1 MVRLRSQIAMRLKA
15 PLIASLLALGVFAAV
30 ALGAVRIY
38 HNEFK
43 GENDRKELDLSGK
56 GCKAEVRGNKGQLGV
71 SSSKGGSRC
80 RLRLPVIGDAERP
93 DHIVDVEA
101 KLLPKTPEQIRKKVY
116 VGVTV
121 REGGGGYYELR
132 VFPEKRKYSLVR
144 RPAGD
149 GFPINGTD
157 REIGKTGDKNKLT
170 IRALGDVISGKIN
183 KAVVDE
189 FADPDAGALPGS
201 KISIILG
208 QEGSSKDGAS
218 VWFKDLRVSVPN
230 P

>member
-1 MVRLRSQIAMRLKA
+1 MRLRSLTAMRLKA
-15 PLIASLLALGVFAAV
+15 LLIASLLALGAFAAL
-30 ALGAVRIY
+30 AYGAVRVY
-38 HNEFK
+38 QNEFK
-43 GENDRKELDLSGK
+43 SENDGKELSLSGK

-71 SSSKGGSRC
+71 STSGGGSRC

-93 DHIVDVEA
+93 NHIVDVEA
-101 KLLPKTPEQIRKKVY
+101 KLLPKTPEQVRKKTY
-116 VGVTV
+116 VAATV

-132 VFPEKRKYSLVR
+132 VFPEKRKYSVVR

-149 GFPINGTD
+149 GFPISGKD
-157 REIGKTGDKNKLT
+157 RDIGKAGDKNKLT

-183 KAVVDE
+183 KATIEE
-189 FADPDAGALPGS
+189 FADPAAGDLPGS
-201 KISIILG
+201 KISIVLG

>member
-1 MVRLRSQIAMRLKA
+1 MRLRSLTAMRLKV
-15 PLIASLLALGVFAAV
+15 LLLASLLALGVFVSLAF
-30 ALGAVRIY
+30 GAVRIY
-38 HNEFK
+38 HNQFEGK
-43 GENDRKELDLSGK
+43 RDAKELDLSGK

-71 SSSKGGSRC
+71 STGKGGSRC
-80 RLRLPVIGDAERP
+80 RLRLPVLGDASRP
-93 DHIVDVEA
+93 DHIIDVEA

-144 RPAGD
+144 RPEDAA
-149 GFPINGTD
+149 FPISAKDNK
-157 REIGKTGDKNKLT
+157 IGRTGDKNKLT
-170 IRALGDVISGKIN
+170 LRALGDAVSGKVN
-183 KAVVDE
+183 KSAIEEV
-189 FADPDAGALPGS
+189 ADPAPGDLPGS
-201 KISIILG
+201 KLSLVLG
-208 QEGSSKDGAS
+208 QEGSSKDGAA